1 VASDDHYSKLNVTL
15 LSEQGQGQ
23 PQLAPVATTMDTHN
37 TTILVV
43 DVGNTNTVLG
53 LYQGDSLRALWRL
66 STNPER
72 TADEYGVAIHSLFAL
87 KKLSTSDINGM
98 MIASVVPP
106 MNIVLEEMARKYFK
120 MEAHFLGPG
129 TRTGMAILV
138 DTPQEV
144 GADRIADAVAAFE
157 KYGGPCIVMDFGTA
171 ITFDAVSQKGEYL
184 GGVIMPGIGI
194 AAEALF
200 QRTAKLP
207 RVEFR
212 EPDRVI
218 GTNTI
223 SNIQSGLFYGAV
235 DAVDGMLGRLC
246 EELGKQTKVIATG
259 GQAAMVAGASRYKPT
274 LDSSLT
280 LDGLRIIYQ
289 RNQSAPRRKQG

>member
-1 VASDDHYSKLNVTL
+1 MDDPNS
-15 LSEQGQGQ
+15 
-23 PQLAPVATTMDTHN
+23 
-37 TTILVV
+37 TILVI
-43 DVGNTNTVLG
+43 DAGNTNTVLG

-66 STNPER
+66 ATSRAR
-72 TADEYGVAIHSLFAL
+72 TSDEYGVLIHYLFEL
-87 KKLSTSDINGM
+87 EKLSTSNISGI

-106 MNIVLEEMARKYFK
+106 LNFVLAETAKKYFK
-120 MEAHFLGPG
+120 MEAEFLGPG

-138 DTPQEV
+138 DNPQEV

-171 ITFDAVSQKGEYL
+171 ITFDCVSQKGEYL

-223 SNIQSGLFYGAV
+223 SHIQSGLFYGAV
-235 DAVDGMLGRLC
+235 DAVDGILGRLC
-246 EELGKQTKVIATG
+246 AVLGKQTKIIATG
-259 GQAAMVAGASRYKPT
+259 GQAPLVTGASKYKPII
-274 LDSSLT
+274 DSSLT
-280 LDGLRIIYQ
+280 LDGLRIIYH
-289 RNQSAPRRKQG
+289 RNHSGSRRK

>member
-1 VASDDHYSKLNVTL
+1 M
-15 LSEQGQGQ
+15 E
-23 PQLAPVATTMDTHN
+23 N
-37 TTILVV
+37 TNTSILVI

-53 LYQGDSLRALWRL
+53 FFEGVTLRAQWRL
-66 STNPER
+66 TTNREQ
-72 TADEYGVAIHSLFAL
+72 TADEYGIAIRSLFAWE
-87 KKLSTSDINGM
+87 KLAPTETRGV

-106 MNIVLEEMARKYFK
+106 MNHVLAEMSRKYLQR
-120 MEAHFLGPG
+120 EAVFLEPG

-138 DTPQEV
+138 DNPQEV
-144 GADRIADAVAAFE
+144 GADRIADGVAAFE

-171 ITFDAVSQKGEYL
+171 ITFDCISAKGEYL

-200 QRTAKLP
+200 ARTAKLP

-212 EPDRVI
+212 EPERVI
-218 GTNTI
+218 GTNTV
-223 SNIQSGLFYGAV
+223 SHIQSGLFYGAV

-246 EELGKQTKVIATG
+246 AVLGQQTKIIATG
-259 GQAAMVAGASRYKPT
+259 GQAPLVTGASRYKPI
-274 LDSSLT
+274 LDPSLT

-289 RNQSAPRRKQG
+289 RNQRHR

>member
-1 VASDDHYSKLNVTL
+1 
-15 LSEQGQGQ
+15 
-23 PQLAPVATTMDTHN
+23 MDN
-37 TTILVV
+37 SNSTILVI
-43 DVGNTNTVLG
+43 DAGNSNTVLG
-53 LYQGDSLRALWRL
+53 LYQGSTLRALWRL
-66 STNPER
+66 STDREQ
-72 TADEYGVAIHSLFAL
+72 TADEYGILIHNLFTLDKA
-87 KKLSTSDINGM
+87 STSNISGI

-106 MNIVLEEMARKYFK
+106 LNSVLAEMSRKYFK
-120 MEAHFLGPG
+120 MEALFLGPG

-144 GADRIADAVAAFE
+144 GADRIADAVAAFD

-171 ITFDAVSQKGEYL
+171 ITFDCISQKGEYL

-200 QRTAKLP
+200 QHTAKLP

-235 DAVDGMLGRLC
+235 DSVDGMLDRLC
-246 EELGKQTKVIATG
+246 AVLGKQTKVIATG
-259 GQAAMVAGASRYKPT
+259 GQAPLVAGASKYKPT

-280 LDGLRIIYQ
+280 LDGLRIIYY
-289 RNQSAPRRKQG
+289 RNQSGGRHR